1 MIFLNRNKIF
11 RNTEL
16 YSKQIL
22 FICWFLVQAFLIY
35 FNGIKID
42 GEGVNGIVE
51 AKRLLN
57 GNGLRGYS
65 SYMYF
70 SETFLI
76 FISLKLKLGYV
87 FVVAIQLLLNLYALN
102 CFYKYLHFLYE
113 NIIMALAGGCLL
125 LLCVY
130 YQLYNTYLYTESL
143 FFSLSIIYSCFLLRT
158 KELNIKNIVIIFL
171 FLVLLCITR
180 PSGIFFLAATLVYLF
195 FFISSKINAYLKI
208 ASFILF
214 FVAALFFLN
223 LLMGAGGGIDIILPF
238 KDERIICDVPTLS
251 YNVNI
256 DTLKNGNSLYGLFY
270 YITHN
275 TQQFYRLA
283 LLKSQTFF
291 GLVRPYYSQAH
302 NLFLMTYF
310 YSLYLLILVTLLK
323 FNKKLPVAFIYFMAI
338 IVVYWF
344 SVVFSCDEWH
354 NRFFLT
360 LTPFLIT
367 AALYFFKRKSKLSHE
382 E

>member
-1 MIFLNRNKIF
+1 MILINKIY
-11 RNTEL
+11 RYTEL
-16 YSKQIL
+16 YATYIL
-22 FICWFLVQAFLIY
+22 FVCWFSVQAYLFY
-35 FNGIKID
+35 VNGINIS
-42 GEGVNGIVE
+42 GESINRIVE
-51 AKRLLN
+51 AKRLMN

-76 FISLKLKLGYV
+76 FISLKLKLGYA
-87 FVVAIQLLLNLYALN
+87 FAVVIQLLINLYALN
-102 CFYKYLHFLYE
+102 CFYKYLYFLYG
-113 NIIMALAGGCLL
+113 NLILALAGGCLL

-130 YQLYNTYLYTESL
+130 YQLFNTYLYTESL
-143 FFSLSIIYSCFLLRT
+143 FFSFSIIYSFFLLRI
-158 KELNIKNIVIIFL
+158 KELTIKNIVIIFL

-195 FFISSKINAYLKI
+195 FFISNKINIYLKI

-214 FVAALFFLN
+214 FVASLFFLN
-223 LLMGAGGGIDIILPF
+223 LLMGAGSGIDIILPF
-238 KDERIICDVPTLS
+238 KNEMVICEVPTLS

-256 DTLKNGNSLYGLFY
+256 DTVKNGNSLYGLFY

-275 TQQFYRLA
+275 TEQFYRLA
-283 LLKSQTFF
+283 LLKSEAFF
-291 GLVRPYYSQAH
+291 GLVRPYYSKPH
-302 NLFLMTYF
+302 NFFLITYF
-310 YSLYLLILVTLLK
+310 YSLYLLILATLLK
-323 FNKKLPVAFIYFMAI
+323 FNKKLPVAFIYLLAI

-367 AALYFFKRKSKLSHE
+367 AALYFFKKKSKLSQ
-382 E
+382 